1 MRAVSV
7 SRSNRDA
14 RTKEEPALNLW
25 LREIPASGIA
35 LSSPSLEAYAD
46 GFVLAVSDLRWCA
59 AQYLADRD
67 PADPRTRGRGHAVR
81 WSFG

>member
-1 MRAVSV
+1 LDGLTWYKHMRAVSV

-59 AQYLADRD
+59 AGL
-67 PADPRTRGRGHAVR
+67 PRWCRMEA
-81 WSFG
+81 